1 MEILWWLAPPVVVTA
16 VAMAWVS
23 WLGRES
29 RGEIDRDE
37 AVARMARAL
46 EPGERRRFARARPEV
61 RVAIEPRPRER
72 STGIAVRPSQA
83 GQQGTAGPVAERDSE
98 SRTRRSA

>member
-1 MEILWWLAPPVVVTA
+1 MEILWWLAPPVVVTV

-37 AVARMARAL
+37 AVARLAKAL
-46 EPGERRRFARARPEV
+46 EPGERRRFSRPRPEV
-61 RVAIEPRPRER
+61 RVVVEPRPPER
-72 STGIAVRPSQA
+72 STGIAVRPSRA
-83 GQQGTAGPVAERDSE
+83 GQPRTAEASKGSDTDA
-98 SRTRRSA
+98 RTRRSA

>member
-1 MEILWWLAPPVVVTA
+1 MEILWWLAPPVVVTV

-37 AVARMARAL
+37 AVARMAKAL
-46 EPGERRRFARARPEV
+46 EPGERRRFTRARPEV
-61 RVAIEPRPRER
+61 KVAISPRPRER

-83 GQQGTAGPVAERDSE
+83 GQHGTRSPDSESGPE

>member
-1 MEILWWLAPPVVVTA
+1 MEILWWLAPPVVVTV

-37 AVARMARAL
+37 AVARLAKAL
-46 EPGERRRFARARPEV
+46 EPGERRRFTRARPEV
-61 RVAIEPRPRER
+61 KVALEPRARER
-72 STGIAVRPSQA
+72 STGIAVRPSR
-83 GQQGTAGPVAERDSE
+83 TAQPGSTHTNSEPDSG
-98 SRTRRSA
+98 SGTRRSA

>member
-1 MEILWWLAPPVVVTA
+1 MEILWWLVPPVVVTV

-23 WLGRES
+23 WIGRES
-29 RGEIDRDE
+29 RGEGDRDE
-37 AVARMARAL
+37 AVARMAKAL
-46 EPGERRRFARARPEV
+46 EPGERRRFTRARPEV
-61 RVAIEPRPRER
+61 KVAIEPRPRER

-83 GQQGTAGPVAERDSE
+83 GHQGAASPVAGTGSE

>member
-1 MEILWWLAPPVVVTA
+1 MEILWWLVPPVVVTV

-23 WLGRES
+23 WIGRES
-29 RGEIDRDE
+29 RGEVDRDE
-37 AVARMARAL
+37 AVARMAKAL
-46 EPGERRRFARARPEV
+46 EPGERRRFTRARPEV
-61 RVAIEPRPRER
+61 KVAIEPRPRER

-83 GQQGTAGPVAERDSE
+83 RHQGAGSPGAGTGSE

>member
-1 MEILWWLAPPVVVTA
+1 MEILWWLAPPVVVTV

-29 RGEIDRDE
+29 RGEITRDE
-37 AVARMARAL
+37 AVARMAKAL

-61 RVAIEPRPRER
+61 KVAIEPRPRER

-83 GQQGTAGPVAERDSE
+83 GHHNAADEDSQTGPASG
-98 SRTRRSA
+98 TRRSA

>member
-1 MEILWWLAPPVVVTA
+1 MEILWWLVPPIVVTL

-37 AVARMARAL
+37 AVARLAKAL
-46 EPGERRRFARARPEV
+46 EPGERRRFARPRPEV
-61 RVAIEPRPRER
+61 RVALEPRPRER
-72 STGIAVRPSQA
+72 STGIAVRPSRA
-83 GQQGTAGPVAERDSE
+83 SSPSAPEADAE

>member
-1 MEILWWLAPPVVVTA
+1 MEILWWLAPPVVVTV

-23 WLGRES
+23 WIGRES

-37 AVARMARAL
+37 AVARMAKAL
-46 EPGERRRFARARPEV
+46 EPGERRRFTRARPEV
-61 RVAIEPRPRER
+61 KVAIEPRPRER

-83 GQQGTAGPVAERDSE
+83 GRRSAADEDSQTGPASG
-98 SRTRRSA
+98 TRRSA

>member
-37 AVARMARAL
+37 AVARMAKAL

-61 RVAIEPRPRER
+61 KMAIEPRPRER

-83 GQQGTAGPVAERDSE
+83 GRQSRGSE
-98 SRTRRSA
+98 GSEAAPMSGTRRSA

>member
-1 MEILWWLAPPVVVTA
+1 MEILWWLAPPVVVTV

-37 AVARMARAL
+37 AVARMAKAL
-46 EPGERRRFARARPEV
+46 EPGERRRFTRPRPEV
-61 RVAIEPRPRER
+61 KVAIEPRPRER

-83 GQQGTAGPVAERDSE
+83 GQQGTGSPGAEADSE